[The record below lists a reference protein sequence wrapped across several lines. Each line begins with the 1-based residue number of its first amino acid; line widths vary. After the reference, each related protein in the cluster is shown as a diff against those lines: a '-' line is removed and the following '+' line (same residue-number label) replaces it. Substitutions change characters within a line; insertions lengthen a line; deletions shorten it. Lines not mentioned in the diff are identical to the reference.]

1 MKKKLCKISKTNFK
15 KNHKEILEV
24 VTPAKYICEDCL
36 RVAKS
41 KNNLCSPVSMKIKI
55 NSGKLI
61 T

>member
-41 KNNLCSPVSMKIKI
+41 KNNLCSPVSMKIKD
-55 NSGKLI
+55 K
-61 T
+61 